1 MLLLALPLV
10 SPIQLALIFKENE
23 EMLKAQ
29 TQTGSTERVLRT
41 MFQVLVAAVPAVPV
55 LTTTLGLSTHLSAEV
70 VGITGILVIV
80 ITAIHNG
87 LETAG
92 LLPAMLKTVPMPV
105 LSPTLE
111 AAAQA
116 LAPVVVADAQKAQA
130 AGSVIAPVIA
140 AAEASTSRAQVSP

>member
-1 MLLLALPLV
+1 
-10 SPIQLALIFKENE
+10 
-23 EMLKAQ
+23 MLKSQ

-70 VGITGILVIV
+70 VGITGVLVIV

-92 LLPAMLKTVPMPV
+92 LLPAMLKTVPMPPV
-105 LSPTLE
+105 TPALE

-116 LAPVVVADAQKAQA
+116 YAPAIVADAQKVQA
-130 AGSVIAPVIA
+130 AGSVIAPVVA
-140 AAEASTSRAQVSP
+140 AAEAPSTSRAQTKA